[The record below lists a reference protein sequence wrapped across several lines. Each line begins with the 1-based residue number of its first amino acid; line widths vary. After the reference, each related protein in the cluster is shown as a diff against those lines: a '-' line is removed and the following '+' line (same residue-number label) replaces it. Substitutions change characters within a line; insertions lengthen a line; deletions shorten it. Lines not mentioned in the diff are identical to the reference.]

1 MAPEFFGD
9 VFFPFRFIF
18 SWMSCSMNSLLT
30 VVFSIN
36 SHTFPVAQHR
46 GKDKAHD
53 PPWQA
58 EKKKH
63 ASYP

>member
-18 SWMSCSMNSLLT
+18 SCMSCSMNSLLT

-46 GKDKAHD
+46 GQDKAHD

-58 EKKKH
+58 EKKH